1 MTERIATRTTALIA
15 ALLLVLGM
23 AALGASTA
31 GDGEI
36 SFVRAA
42 EQSEPEQAKPNGTGN
57 ACPEASPQGA
67 DEDPA
72 CGTDGNGKDGDRG
85 KSGEKGKSGD
95 EGDQGEGTGNACPD
109 ASPNAG
115 GEPPCGDEGEDGTEP
130 ACDEGEVYDEDA
142 GGCVEDSNGTEPECD
157 EGEVYDEDAGGCVEN
172 GNGVGTAACPEK
184 AGFTLEVP
192 AEPLMFACIALGP
205 EEDPAAADDYCGEIK
220 SGAFA
225 LEVPGEP
232 LLYACVVLGPDD
244 GEENGASPFLF

>member
-1 MTERIATRTTALIA
+1 MTERMTTRTTALIA

-95 EGDQGEGTGNACPD
+95 EGVQGEGTGNACPD

-115 GEPPCGDEGEDGTEP
+115 GEPPCGDEGED
-130 ACDEGEVYDEDA
+130 
-142 GGCVEDSNGTEPECD
+142 GTEPECD

-205 EEDPAAADDYCGEIK
+205 EEDPAAADDYCGESK